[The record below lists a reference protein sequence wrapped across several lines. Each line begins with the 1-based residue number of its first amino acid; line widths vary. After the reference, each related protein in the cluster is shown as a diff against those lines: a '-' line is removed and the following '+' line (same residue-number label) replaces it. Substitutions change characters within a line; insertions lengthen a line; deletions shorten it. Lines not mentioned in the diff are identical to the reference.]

1 MIQKTK
7 MLIKMAKIK
16 HNNFIDTVDTVFSNA
31 KEKGILHLY
40 AEGEDLNGRTIKIN
54 GSEMLHFGTTGYLG
68 LEQDKRLKEAAI
80 SAITNYGTQ
89 FPLSKTY
96 LSHPLYA
103 QLESKIEKMYS
114 IPPIITKNSTL
125 GHMAIIP
132 TLIRDEDAV
141 IIDHQAHWSV
151 QNACQVLKLRGIPVE
166 MIRHNNLEMLE
177 DKIRTLRGK
186 SVKIWYMA
194 DGVYSMYG
202 DYAPVKDLLNLAQK
216 YPQLHLYFDDVHGM
230 SWKGKNGAG
239 FIFDAIGTLEENI
252 VVVSTLSKTFGASGA
267 TFFCSDLKLREKIK
281 TFGGPLTFSAQLEPA
296 SVAAAIASCDI
307 HLSAEIYERQAEL
320 AKKIAHFSTLLSNND
335 LPLVSENDSPVFFL
349 GMGTPATAYNFT
361 KRLFSEGFYLNLGIY
376 PAVPIKNTGIRI
388 TISAHNKIEDITD
401 LARAMDYHFHKA
413 VEETG
418 SSDQKIR
425 QAFRMDIKTKLPAQ
439 KQETELL
446 QIEEQTTIENID
458 KQEWNKYLGAYNIL
472 DWEGMHYLEKTF
484 VNAQDPGNKLD
495 FFYYIIRDQN
505 MQVVLMTFC
514 TFGIWKDDML
524 ATESVSKHLEE
535 IRKTDPMHMTSK
547 VLSTGSLFTEGL
559 HCYIDQRHPLAEQSM
574 RMLLNKLEESYN
586 TLSADMLI
594 LRDFENGF
602 HFDEMIRNQGYFRI
616 DMPESCVIENKK
628 WSASESYGSLL
639 STRSRQHFNREILP
653 YEKFYDVEIKD
664 CLSQEELNRA
674 YQLYCNV
681 KGRNLAINTFT
692 YNRQVFENMNSSSN
706 WEFIILRL
714 KDATERDF
722 IGIMFCYKNS
732 DKVYVPELIGMD
744 YTAGEGFN
752 LYRQLLYQTIKRA
765 QELQI
770 ERIDFGI
777 SATFEK
783 KKLGASVISKVAYVQ
798 ARDNYAMEL
807 MQNLQNETSIPR

>member
-1 MIQKTK
+1 
-7 MLIKMAKIK
+7 MAKIK

-40 AEGEDLNGRTIKIN
+40 AEGESLNGRTIKIK

-68 LEQDKRLKEAAI
+68 LEQDKRLKRAAI
-80 SAITNYGTQ
+80 NAINNYGTQ

-103 QLESKIEKMYS
+103 ELETKIEQMYGV
-114 IPPIITKNSTL
+114 PPIITKNSTL

-132 TLIRDEDAV
+132 TLLRDEDAV
-141 IIDHQAHWSV
+141 ILDHQAHWSL

-177 DKIRTLRGK
+177 DKIRMLSSTSGN
-186 SVKIWYMA
+186 IWYMA

-202 DYAPVKDLLNLAQK
+202 DYAPVQELLNLVRK
-216 YPQLHLYFDDVHGM
+216 YPQLHIYFDDVHGM
-230 SWKGKNGAG
+230 SWKGKNGTG

-267 TFFCSDLKLREKIK
+267 TFFCSDRKLREKIK

-307 HLSAEIYERQAEL
+307 HLSPEIYEHQDEL
-320 AKKIAHFSTLLSNND
+320 AKKTSHFSKLLSKSR

-388 TISAHNKIEDITD
+388 TISAHNKIEDISE
-401 LARAMDYHFHKA
+401 LARAMDYHFQKA
-413 VEETG
+413 MEETG
-418 SSDQKIR
+418 SSEEKIR
-425 QAFRMDIKTKLPAQ
+425 QAFRMDTKTKLRATKQQ
-439 KQETELL
+439 KELL
-446 QIEEQTTIENID
+446 HIEEQKTIKNID
-458 KQEWNKYLGAYNIL
+458 KQEWNKFLGTHNIL
-472 DWEGMHYLEKTF
+472 DWGGMQYLERTF
-484 VNAQDPGNKLD
+484 SNSHDTANNWD
-495 FFYYIIRDQN
+495 FFYYTIRDQN
-505 MQVVLMTFC
+505 MQVVLMTYC
-514 TFGIWKDDML
+514 TLGIWKDDML
-524 ATESVSKHLEE
+524 STQSVSRHLEE
-535 IRKTDPMHMTSK
+535 IRKKDPLHMTSK
-547 VLSTGSLFTEGL
+547 VLSMGSLFTEGVN
-559 HCYIDQRHPLAEQSM
+559 CYIDDGHPLAEQSVL
-574 RMLLNKLEESYN
+574 MLLNKLEETHNS
-586 TLSADMLI
+586 LSADMLI
-594 LRDFENGF
+594 LRDFETGF
-602 HFDEMIRNQGYFRI
+602 QWDEMIRNQGYFRV
-616 DMPESCVIENKK
+616 DMPESCIIENKN
-628 WSASESYGSLL
+628 WPALDSYGSLL

-664 CLSQEELNRA
+664 CLSEEELDRA
-674 YQLYCNV
+674 YRLYSNV
-681 KGRNLAINTFT
+681 KERNLAINTFT
-692 YNRQVFENMNSSSN
+692 YNRQVFENMNSCPN
-706 WEFIILRL
+706 WEFIILTL
-714 KDATERDF
+714 KDAAEKNF

-732 DKVYVPELIGMD
+732 GNVYVPELIGMD
-744 YTAGEGFN
+744 YIAGEGFN

-765 QELQI
+765 RQLEI
-770 ERIDFGI
+770 KRIDFGI

-798 ARDNYAMEL
+798 SRDNYAMEL
-807 MQNLQNETSIPR
+807 MQTLQNETNITR

>member
-1 MIQKTK
+1 
-7 MLIKMAKIK
+7 MAKIK

-40 AEGEDLNGRTIKIN
+40 AEGKYLNGRSIKIN

-68 LEQDKRLKEAAI
+68 LEQDKRLKDAAI
-80 SAITNYGTQ
+80 IAITNYGTQ

-103 QLESKIEKMYS
+103 ELESKIEQMYN

-177 DKIRTLRGK
+177 DKIRMMHGK
-186 SVKIWYMA
+186 SGKIWYMA

-202 DYAPVKDLLNLAQK
+202 DYAPVQELLNLTQK

-230 SWKGKNGAG
+230 SWKGKNGTG
-239 FIFDAIGTLEENI
+239 YIFDSIGTLEENI

-267 TFFCSDLKLREKIK
+267 TFFCSDRKLREKIK

-307 HLSAEIYERQAEL
+307 HLSAEIYNHQAEL
-320 AKKIAHFSTLLSNND
+320 AKKTAHFSTQLSKSS
-335 LPLVSENDSPVFFL
+335 LPLVSDNDSPVFFL

-361 KRLFSEGFYLNLGIY
+361 KRLYSEGFYLNLGIY

-401 LARAMDYHFHKA
+401 LARAMDHHFHKA

-425 QAFRMDIKTKLPAQ
+425 QAFRMDIKTSLPVI
-439 KQETELL
+439 KQQTELL
-446 QIEEQTTIENID
+446 QIEEKVTIENID
-458 KQEWNKYLGAYNIL
+458 KHEWNKYLGAYNIL
-472 DWEGMHYLEKTF
+472 DWEGMQYLEQTF
-484 VNAQDPGNKLD
+484 ANAKDPCNKWD

-505 MQVVLMTFC
+505 MQVVLMTYC
-514 TFGIWKDDML
+514 TLGIWKDDML
-524 ATESVSKHLEE
+524 ATESVSRHLEE
-535 IRKTDPMHMTSK
+535 IRKADPMHMTSK

-559 HCYIDQRHPLAEQSM
+559 HCYIDKDHPLAEQSFQ
-574 RMLLNKLEESYN
+574 MLLNKLEETYN
-586 TLSADMLI
+586 SLGADVLV
-594 LRDFENGF
+594 LRDFETGF
-602 HFDEMIRNQGYFRI
+602 RWDEMIRNHGYFRI
-616 DMPESCVIENKK
+616 DMPESCVINNNN
-628 WSASESYGSLL
+628 WPAIDNYASLL
-639 STRSRQHFNREILP
+639 STRSRQHFSREILK

-664 CLSQEELNRA
+664 CLTEEELNRA
-674 YQLYCNV
+674 YRLYSNV
-681 KGRNLAINTFT
+681 KERNLAINTFP
-692 YNRQVFENMNSSSN
+692 YNREVFKNMNSCPN
-706 WEFIILRL
+706 WEFIILTL
-714 KDATERDF
+714 KDAPVKNLV
-722 IGIMFCYKNS
+722 GVMFCYKNS
-732 DKVYVPELIGMD
+732 GNVYVPELIGMD
-744 YTAGEGFN
+744 YIAGDGFN

-765 QELQI
+765 RELEI
-770 ERIDFGI
+770 GRIDFGI
-777 SATFEK
+777 SASFEK
-783 KKLGASVISKVAYVQ
+783 KKLGASVIPKVAYVQ

-807 MQNLQNETSIPR
+807 MQTLQNETNTAR

>member
-1 MIQKTK
+1 
-7 MLIKMAKIK
+7 MAKIK

-40 AEGEDLNGRTIKIN
+40 AEGEYLNGRSIKIN
-54 GSEMLHFGTTGYLG
+54 GNEMLHFGTTGYLG

-80 SAITNYGTQ
+80 NAINNYGTQ

-103 QLESKIEKMYS
+103 ELESKIEQMYS
-114 IPPIITKNSTL
+114 IKPIITKNSTL

-132 TLIRDEDAV
+132 TLIRDEDSV

-151 QNACQVLKLRGIPVE
+151 QNACQILKLRGITVE

-177 DKIRTLRGK
+177 DKIRMMQGK
-186 SVKIWYMA
+186 SGKIWYMA

-202 DYAPVKDLLNLAQK
+202 DYAPVQELLNLARK

-230 SWKGKNGAG
+230 SWKGKNGTG
-239 FIFDAIGTLEENI
+239 FIFDTIGTLEENI

-267 TFFCSDLKLREKIK
+267 TFFCTDRKLSEKIK

-307 HLSAEIYERQAEL
+307 HLSAEIYERQAAL
-320 AKKIAHFSTLLSNND
+320 AKKTAHFSKLLSNSS

-361 KRLFSEGFYLNLGIY
+361 KRLFSDGFYLNLGIY

-401 LARAMDYHFHKA
+401 LARAMDHHFHKA

-425 QAFRMDIKTKLPAQ
+425 QAFRIDIKTNLPAV
-439 KQETELL
+439 KQQTELL
-446 QIEEQTTIENID
+446 QIEETATIANID
-458 KQEWNKYLGAYNIL
+458 KQEWNKYLGAHNIL
-472 DWEGMHYLEKTF
+472 DWEGMQYLEQTF
-484 VNAQDPGNKLD
+484 ANAQDPGNKWD

-505 MQVVLMTFC
+505 MQVVLMTYC
-514 TFGIWKDDML
+514 TLGIWKDDML
-524 ATESVSKHLEE
+524 ATESVSRHIEE

-559 HCYIDQRHPLAEQSM
+559 HCYIDKDHPLAQHSM
-574 RMLLNKLEESYN
+574 TMLLNKLEESSN
-586 TLSADMLI
+586 SQDADMLV
-594 LRDFENGF
+594 LRDFETGF
-602 HFDEMIRNQGYFRI
+602 RWDEMIRNQGYFRI
-616 DMPESCVIENKK
+616 DMPESCVIENKNFP
-628 WSASESYGSLL
+628 AIENYVSLL

-653 YEKFYDVEIKD
+653 YEKFYAVEIKD
-664 CLSQEELNRA
+664 CLNKEELNRA

-681 KGRNLAINTFT
+681 KERNLAINTFT
-692 YNRQVFENMNSSSN
+692 YKREVFENMSNCPN
-706 WEFIILRL
+706 WEFIMLTL
-714 KDATERDF
+714 KDATEKNF
-722 IGIMFCYKNS
+722 VGIMFCYKNS
-732 DKVYVPELIGMD
+732 GNVYVPELIGMD
-744 YTAGEGFN
+744 YISGDGFN

-765 QELQI
+765 RELEI
-770 ERIDFGI
+770 GRIDFGI
-777 SATFEK
+777 SASFEK
-783 KKLGASVISKVAYVQ
+783 KKLGASVIPKVAYVQ

-807 MQNLQNETSIPR
+807 MQTLQNETNTAR

>member
-1 MIQKTK
+1 
-7 MLIKMAKIK
+7 MAKIK

-40 AEGEDLNGRTIKIN
+40 AEGEYLNGRSIKIN

-103 QLESKIEKMYS
+103 ELESKIEQMYN

-151 QNACQVLKLRGIPVE
+151 QNACQILKLRGIPVE

-177 DKIRTLRGK
+177 DKIRMLGGK
-186 SVKIWYMA
+186 SGKIWYMA

-202 DYAPVKDLLNLAQK
+202 DYAPIQDLLNLARK

-230 SWKGKNGAG
+230 SWKGKNGTG

-252 VVVSTLSKTFGASGA
+252 VVVSTLSKTFGASDA
-267 TFFCSDLKLREKIK
+267 TFFCSDRKLREKIK

-307 HLSAEIYERQAEL
+307 HLSAEIYNHQAEL
-320 AKKIAHFSTLLSNND
+320 AKKTAHFSTLLSKSS
-335 LPLVSENDSPVFFL
+335 LPLVSDNDSPVFFL

-361 KRLFSEGFYLNLGIY
+361 KRLYSEGFYLNLGIY

-401 LARAMDYHFHKA
+401 LARAMDHHFHKA

-425 QAFRMDIKTKLPAQ
+425 QAFRMDIKTKVPAI
-439 KQETELL
+439 KQQTELL
-446 QIEEQTTIENID
+446 QIEEKVTIENID

-472 DWEGMHYLEKTF
+472 DWEGMQYLEQTF
-484 VNAQDPGNKLD
+484 ANAKDPCNKWD

-505 MQVVLMTFC
+505 MQLVLMTYC
-514 TFGIWKDDML
+514 TLGIWKDDML
-524 ATESVSKHLEE
+524 ATESVSRHLEE
-535 IRKTDPMHMTSK
+535 IRKADPMHMTSK

-559 HCYIDQRHPLAEQSM
+559 HCYIDKDHPLAEQSFQ
-574 RMLLNKLEESYN
+574 MLLNKLEETYN
-586 TLSADMLI
+586 SLGADMLV
-594 LRDFENGF
+594 LRDFETGF
-602 HFDEMIRNQGYFRI
+602 RWDEMIRNHGYFRI
-616 DMPESCVIENKK
+616 DMPESCVINNNNWSQIEN
-628 WSASESYGSLL
+628 YGSLL

-653 YEKFYDVEIKD
+653 YEKFYDIEIKD
-664 CLSQEELNRA
+664 CLTEEELNRA
-674 YQLYCNV
+674 YRLYSNV
-681 KGRNLAINTFT
+681 KERNIAINTFP
-692 YNRQVFENMNSSSN
+692 YNREVFKNMNSCPN
-706 WEFIILRL
+706 WEFIILTL
-714 KDATERDF
+714 KDAPEKNLV
-722 IGIMFCYKNS
+722 GVMFCYKNS
-732 DKVYVPELIGMD
+732 GNVYVPELIGMD
-744 YTAGEGFN
+744 YIAGEGFN

-765 QELQI
+765 RELEI
-770 ERIDFGI
+770 GRIDFGI
-777 SATFEK
+777 SASFEK
-783 KKLGASVISKVAYVQ
+783 KKLGASVIPKVAYVQ

-807 MQNLQNETSIPR
+807 MQTLQNETNTAR

>member
-1 MIQKTK
+1 
-7 MLIKMAKIK
+7 MAKIK

-40 AEGEDLNGRTIKIN
+40 AEGEYLNGRSIKIN
-54 GSEMLHFGTTGYLG
+54 GNEMLHFGTTGYLG

-103 QLESKIEKMYS
+103 ELESKIEQMYS
-114 IPPIITKNSTL
+114 IKPIITKNSTL

-151 QNACQVLKLRGIPVE
+151 QNACQILKLRGIPVE

-177 DKIRTLRGK
+177 DKIRMMQGK
-186 SVKIWYMA
+186 SGKIWYMA

-202 DYAPVKDLLNLAQK
+202 DYAPVQELLNLTRK

-230 SWKGKNGAG
+230 SWKGKNGTG
-239 FIFDAIGTLEENI
+239 FIFDSIGTLEENI

-267 TFFCSDLKLREKIK
+267 TFFCTDRKLREKIK

-307 HLSAEIYERQAEL
+307 HLSAEIYSHQTEL
-320 AKKIAHFSTLLSNND
+320 SKKTAHFGELLSNSN
-335 LPLVSENDSPVFFL
+335 LPLVSDNDSPVFFL

-361 KRLFSEGFYLNLGIY
+361 KRLYSEGFYLNLGIY

-388 TISAHNKIEDITD
+388 TISAHNKIKDITD
-401 LARAMDYHFHKA
+401 LARAMDHHFHKA

-425 QAFRMDIKTKLPAQ
+425 QAFRMDIKTKVPVI
-439 KQETELL
+439 KQQTELL
-446 QIEEQTTIENID
+446 QIEETATITNID
-458 KQEWNKYLGAYNIL
+458 KQEWNKYLGTHNIL
-472 DWEGMHYLEKTF
+472 DWEGMQYLEQTF
-484 VNAQDPGNKLD
+484 ANAQDPGNKWD

-505 MQVVLMTFC
+505 MQVVLMTYC
-514 TFGIWKDDML
+514 TLGIWKDDML
-524 ATESVSKHLEE
+524 ATESVSRHIEE

-559 HCYIDQRHPLAEQSM
+559 HCYIDKDHPLAEHSM
-574 RMLLNKLEESYN
+574 TMLLNKLEESYN
-586 TLSADMLI
+586 SLDADMLV
-594 LRDFENGF
+594 LRDFETGF
-602 HFDEMIRNQGYFRI
+602 HLDEMIRNQGYFRI
-616 DMPESCVIENKK
+616 DMPESCVIENKNFP
-628 WSASESYGSLL
+628 AIENYGSLL

-653 YEKFYDVEIKD
+653 YEKFYAVEIKD
-664 CLSQEELNRA
+664 CLNKEEINRA

-681 KGRNLAINTFT
+681 KERNLAINTFT
-692 YNRQVFENMNSSSN
+692 YKREVFENMNSCPN
-706 WEFIILRL
+706 WEFIILTF
-714 KDATERDF
+714 KDAPEKNF
-722 IGIMFCYKNS
+722 VGIMFCYKNS
-732 DKVYVPELIGMD
+732 GNVYVPELIGMD
-744 YTAGEGFN
+744 YISGDGFN
-752 LYRQLLYQTIKRA
+752 LYRQLLYQTMKRA
-765 QELQI
+765 RELEI
-770 ERIDFGI
+770 GRIDFGI
-777 SATFEK
+777 SASFEK
-783 KKLGASVISKVAYVQ
+783 KKLGASIIPKVAYVQ

-807 MQNLQNETSIPR
+807 MQTLQNETNTAR

>member
-1 MIQKTK
+1 
-7 MLIKMAKIK
+7 MAKIK

-40 AEGEDLNGRTIKIN
+40 AEGEYLNGRTIKIN

-80 SAITNYGTQ
+80 NAISNYGTQ

-103 QLESKIEKMYS
+103 ELESKIEQMYS

-125 GHMAIIP
+125 GHIAIIP

-141 IIDHQAHWSV
+141 IIDHQSHWSV
-151 QNACQVLKLRGIPVE
+151 QNACQILKLRGIPVE

-177 DKIRTLRGK
+177 DKIRTLMGK
-186 SVKIWYMA
+186 SGKIWYMA

-202 DYAPVKDLLNLAQK
+202 DYAPVKELLNLARK

-230 SWKGKNGAG
+230 SWKGKNGTG

-267 TFFCSDLKLREKIK
+267 TFFCSDRKLHEKIK

-296 SVAAAIASCDI
+296 SVAAAIAACDI
-307 HLSAEIYERQAEL
+307 HLSAEIYEHQAEL
-320 AKKIAHFSTLLSNND
+320 AKKITHFGTLLSNSS

-401 LARAMDYHFHKA
+401 LARAMDHHFHKA

-425 QAFRMDIKTKLPAQ
+425 QAFRMEIKTKLPAQ
-439 KQETELL
+439 KQQTELK
-446 QIEEQTTIENID
+446 IEQTTTVAKID

-472 DWEGMHYLEKTF
+472 DWEGMQYLEQTF
-484 VNAQDPGNKLD
+484 TNAQDPGNKWD

-524 ATESVSKHLEE
+524 ATESVSRHLEE
-535 IRKTDPMHMTSK
+535 IRKKDPLHMTSK

-559 HCYIDQRHPLAEQSM
+559 HSYIDNGHPLAEESM
-574 RMLLNKLEESYN
+574 RILLNKLEESYN

-594 LRDFENGF
+594 LRDFEPGF
-602 HFDEMIRNQGYFRI
+602 RWDEMIRNQGYFRI

-628 WSASESYGSLL
+628 WSVAESYGSLL
-639 STRSRQHFNREILP
+639 SARSRQHFNREILP

-681 KGRNLAINTFT
+681 KDHNLAINTFT
-692 YNRQVFENMNSSSN
+692 YNRQVFANMNICPN
-706 WEFIILRL
+706 WEFIILTL
-714 KDATERDF
+714 KDAPETNF
-722 IGIMFCYKNS
+722 VGIMFCYKNS
-732 DKVYVPELIGMD
+732 GNVYVPELIGMD
-744 YTAGEGFN
+744 YIAGDGFN

-765 QELQI
+765 RELEI
-770 ERIDFGI
+770 GRIDFGI
-777 SATFEK
+777 SASFEK
-783 KKLGASVISKVAYVQ
+783 KKLGASVIPKVAYVQ

-807 MQNLQNETSIPR
+807 MQTLQNETNTAR

>member
-1 MIQKTK
+1 
-7 MLIKMAKIK
+7 MAKIK

-40 AEGEDLNGRTIKIN
+40 AEGEYLNGRTIKIN

-68 LEQDKRLKEAAI
+68 LEQDRRLKEAAI
-80 SAITNYGTQ
+80 KAIRNYGTQ

-103 QLESKIEKMYS
+103 KLESKIEQMYN

-125 GHMAIIP
+125 GHIAIIP

-141 IIDHQAHWSV
+141 ILDHQTHWSV

-177 DKIRTLRGK
+177 DKIRMLSGK
-186 SVKIWYMA
+186 SGKIWYMA

-202 DYAPVKDLLNLAQK
+202 DYAPVHDLLSLTRQ

-230 SWKGKNGAG
+230 SWKGKNGTG
-239 FIFDAIGTLEENI
+239 FIFDAIETLEENI
-252 VVVSTLSKTFGASGA
+252 VVVSTLSKIFGASGA
-267 TFFCSDLKLREKIK
+267 TFFCSDHKLREKIK

-307 HLSAEIYERQAEL
+307 HLSEEIYEHQAQL
-320 AKKIAHFSTLLSNND
+320 SKKTAHFSKLLSNSN
-335 LPLVSENDSPVFFL
+335 LPLVAENDSPVFFL

-388 TISAHNKIEDITD
+388 TISAHNKIEDITE
-401 LARAMDYHFHKA
+401 LARAMDHHFHKA

-418 SSDQKIR
+418 SSDEKIR
-425 QAFRMDIKTKLPAQ
+425 QAFRMDSKTKVPVI
-439 KQETELL
+439 KQQTELL
-446 QIEEQTTIENID
+446 QIEETTTIAKID

-472 DWEGMHYLEKTF
+472 DWEGMQYLEKTF
-484 VNAQDPGNKLD
+484 ANAQDPGNKWD

-505 MQVVLMTFC
+505 MQVVLMTYC
-514 TFGIWKDDML
+514 TFGMWKDDML
-524 ATESVSKHLEE
+524 ATESVSRHLEE
-535 IRKTDPMHMTSK
+535 IRKTDPIHMTSK

-559 HCYIDQRHPLAEQSM
+559 HCYIDNDHPLAEQSM

-586 TLSADMLI
+586 SLDADMLV
-594 LRDFENGF
+594 LRDFETGF
-602 HFDEMIRNQGYFRI
+602 RWDEMIRNQGYFRI
-616 DMPESCVIENKK
+616 DMPESCVIDNKNFPAIEN
-628 WSASESYGSLL
+628 YGSLL

-653 YEKFYDVEIKD
+653 YEKFYDVQIRD
-664 CLSQEELNRA
+664 CLTEEELNRA
-674 YQLYCNV
+674 YRLYSNV
-681 KGRNLAINTFT
+681 KERNLAINTFP
-692 YNRQVFENMNSSSN
+692 YNREVFKNMNSCPN
-706 WEFIILRL
+706 WEFIILTL
-714 KDATERDF
+714 KDAPEKNLV
-722 IGIMFCYKNS
+722 GIMFCYKNS
-732 DKVYVPELIGMD
+732 GKVYVPELIGMD
-744 YTAGEGFN
+744 YIAGDGFN

-765 QELQI
+765 RELEI
-770 ERIDFGI
+770 GRIDFGI
-777 SATFEK
+777 SASFEK
-783 KKLGASVISKVAYVQ
+783 KKLGASVIPKVAYVQ

-807 MQNLQNETSIPR
+807 MQTLQNETNTAR

>member
-1 MIQKTK
+1 
-7 MLIKMAKIK
+7 MAKIK

-40 AEGEDLNGRTIKIN
+40 AEGEYLNGRSIKIN

-103 QLESKIEKMYS
+103 ELESKIEQMYN

-151 QNACQVLKLRGIPVE
+151 QNACQILKLRGIPVE

-177 DKIRTLRGK
+177 DKIRMLGGK
-186 SVKIWYMA
+186 SGKIWYMA

-202 DYAPVKDLLNLAQK
+202 DYAPVQDLLNLARK
-216 YPQLHLYFDDVHGM
+216 YPQIHLYFDDVHGM
-230 SWKGKNGAG
+230 SWKGKNGTG

-267 TFFCSDLKLREKIK
+267 TFFCSDRKLREKIK

-307 HLSAEIYERQAEL
+307 HLSAEIYNHQAEL
-320 AKKIAHFSTLLSNND
+320 AKKTAHFSTLLSKSS
-335 LPLVSENDSPVFFL
+335 LPLISDNDSPVFFL

-361 KRLFSEGFYLNLGIY
+361 KRLYSEGFYLNLGIY

-401 LARAMDYHFHKA
+401 LARAMDHHFHKA

-425 QAFRMDIKTKLPAQ
+425 QAFRMDIKTKVPVI
-439 KQETELL
+439 KQQTELL
-446 QIEEQTTIENID
+446 QIEETTTIAKID

-472 DWEGMHYLEKTF
+472 DWEGMQYLEQTF
-484 VNAQDPGNKLD
+484 ATAKDPCNKWD

-505 MQVVLMTFC
+505 MQVVLMTYC
-514 TFGIWKDDML
+514 TLGIWKDDML
-524 ATESVSKHLEE
+524 ATESVSRHLEE

-559 HCYIDQRHPLAEQSM
+559 HCYIDKDHHMAEQSM

-586 TLSADMLI
+586 SLDADMLV
-594 LRDFENGF
+594 LRDFETGF
-602 HFDEMIRNQGYFRI
+602 RWDEMIRNQGYFRI
-616 DMPESCVIENKK
+616 DMPESCVINNNN
-628 WSASESYGSLL
+628 WPAIDNYASLL
-639 STRSRQHFNREILP
+639 STRSRQHFNREILK

-664 CLSQEELNRA
+664 CLTEEELNKA
-674 YQLYCNV
+674 YRLYSNV
-681 KGRNLAINTFT
+681 KERNLAINTFP
-692 YNRQVFENMNSSSN
+692 YNREVFKNMNSCPN
-706 WEFIILRL
+706 WEFIILTL
-714 KDATERDF
+714 KDAPEKNLV
-722 IGIMFCYKNS
+722 GVMFCYKNS
-732 DKVYVPELIGMD
+732 GNVYVPELIGMD
-744 YTAGEGFN
+744 YIAGEGFN

-765 QELQI
+765 RELEI
-770 ERIDFGI
+770 GRIDFGI
-777 SATFEK
+777 SASFEK
-783 KKLGASVISKVAYVQ
+783 KKLGASVIPKVAYVQ

-807 MQNLQNETSIPR
+807 MQTLQNETNTAR

>member
-1 MIQKTK
+1 
-7 MLIKMAKIK
+7 MAKIK

-40 AEGEDLNGRTIKIN
+40 AEGEYLNGRSIKIN
-54 GSEMLHFGTTGYLG
+54 GKEMLHFGTTGYLG
-68 LEQDKRLKEAAI
+68 LEQDTRLKEAAI
-80 SAITNYGTQ
+80 SAINNYGTQ

-103 QLESKIEKMYS
+103 ELESKIEQMYNT
-114 IPPIITKNSTL
+114 PPIITKNSTL

-177 DKIRTLRGK
+177 DKIRMLSGK
-186 SVKIWYMA
+186 SGKIWYIA

-202 DYAPVKDLLNLAQK
+202 DYAPVQDLLNITRK
-216 YPQLHLYFDDVHGM
+216 YSQLHLYFDDVHGM
-230 SWKGKNGAG
+230 SWKGKNGTG

-267 TFFCSDLKLREKIK
+267 TFFCSDRKLREKIK

-307 HLSAEIYERQAEL
+307 HLSAEIYNHQAEL
-320 AKKIAHFSTLLSNND
+320 AKKITHFSKMLSNSS
-335 LPLVSENDSPVFFL
+335 LPLVSDNDSPVFFL

-401 LARAMDYHFHKA
+401 LALAMDYHFHKA
-413 VEETG
+413 VEETE
-418 SSDQKIR
+418 SSYEKIR
-425 QAFRMDIKTKLPAQ
+425 QAFRMDIKTKLSAI
-439 KQETELL
+439 KQQAEIL
-446 QIEEQTTIENID
+446 QIEETTTIANID
-458 KQEWNKYLGAYNIL
+458 KQEWNKYLGAYNML
-472 DWEGMHYLEKTF
+472 DWDGMQYLESTF
-484 VNAQDPGNKLD
+484 AQNEDPANKWN

-505 MQVVLMTFC
+505 KQVVLMTYC

-524 ATESVSKHLEE
+524 ATESVSRHLEE
-535 IRKTDPMHMTSK
+535 IRKTSPMHMTSK
-547 VLSTGSLFTEGL
+547 VLSTGSLFTEGT
-559 HCYIDQRHPLAEQSM
+559 HCYIDKDHPLAEQSM

-586 TLSADMLI
+586 TLSADMLV
-594 LRDFENGF
+594 LRDFETGF
-602 HFDEMIRNQGYFRI
+602 HWDEMIRNQGYFRI

-628 WSASESYGSLL
+628 WSAAESYGSLL
-639 STRSRQHFNREILP
+639 STRSRQHFNREILK
-653 YEKFYDVEIKD
+653 YEKFYDVEIKG
-664 CLSQEELNRA
+664 CLNPEELNRS
-674 YQLYCNV
+674 YELYCNV
-681 KGRNLAINTFT
+681 KYRNLAINTFT
-692 YNRQVFENMNSSSN
+692 YNRQVFENMNSFAN
-706 WEFIILRL
+706 WEFIILTL
-714 KDATERDF
+714 KNDPEKNLV
-722 IGIMFCYKNS
+722 GIMFCYKNS
-732 DKVYVPELIGMD
+732 GNVYVPELIGMD
-744 YTAGEGFN
+744 YIAGEGLN

-765 QELQI
+765 RKLEIGQ
-770 ERIDFGI
+770 IDFGI
-777 SATFEK
+777 SASFEK
-783 KKLGASVISKVAYVQ
+783 KKLGASIIPKVAYVQ

-807 MQNLQNETSIPR
+807 MQTLQNETGIPR